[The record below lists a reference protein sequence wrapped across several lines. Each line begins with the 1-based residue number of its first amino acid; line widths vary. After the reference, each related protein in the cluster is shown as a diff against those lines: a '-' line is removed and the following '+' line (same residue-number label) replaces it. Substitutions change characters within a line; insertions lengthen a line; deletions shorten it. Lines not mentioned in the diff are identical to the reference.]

1 MAMDQQKEL
10 KIQESLSHID
20 PSPYRTTRIGCNG
33 ALLPHGSL
41 FGAPAVCSNGKA
53 AMEWL
58 EYVGTFW
65 VQELLPSGNLT
76 IFNSLLLKLTSGF
89 SH

>member
-1 MAMDQQKEL
+1 
-10 KIQESLSHID
+10 
-20 PSPYRTTRIGCNG
+20 
-33 ALLPHGSL
+33 LPHGSL

-76 IFNSLLLKLTSGF
+76 IFNSLLLKMAIEIVDFPMKNGDF
-89 SH
+89 P